1 MKRFHVH
8 VGVDDLQASVGFYS
22 TLFGQAPTV
31 AKDDYAKW
39 MLDDPRVNFAI
50 STRSEKTGLDHLG
63 IQVDT
68 EQELDGLQSRL
79 AAAELPVASQSETTC
94 CYSRSDKHW
103 TVDPQNI
110 AWEAFHT
117 LGDAPT
123 FSDKVVDRSTPEATI
138 EAKGCCIPLAPDKNA
153 SACCVPTR
161 GSSCCA

>member
-8 VGVDDLQASVGFYS
+8 VGVENLQASVGFYS

-68 EQELDGLQSRL
+68 EEELDGLQSRL

-123 FSDKVVDRSTPEATI
+123 FGDKAVDRFASTTSAETA
-138 EAKGCCIPLAPDKNA
+138 ACCIPLARDK
-153 SACCVPTR
+153 SSIACCVPT
-161 GSSCCA
+161 GASKCCS